1 MSVMNFIP
9 FVFKCVCILQIFMWC
24 VLEVQTV
31 PLLLSGDKKFAWDMS
46 VVTVLT
52 SINDVN
58 RALVL
63 EEWEVLDHPIP
74 NGGPMTCVAS
84 N

>member
-1 MSVMNFIP
+1 MW
-9 FVFKCVCILQIFMWC
+9 FVLV
-24 VLEVQTV
+24 VQTV
-31 PLLLSGDKKFAWDMS
+31 PLCLSGDKKIVWDMS

-52 SINDVN
+52 SINDMN

-74 NGGPMTCVAS
+74 NGGRMTCIA
-84 N
+84 NN